1 MSFVSSSHITSSSG
15 CKTESCEQQCLSLQ
29 LALTSTQ
36 KRLAYQIRHDG
47 YMSYNYITPREGN
60 LFVDGYDGRENVK
73 TVLVFKDGIA
83 AATVRLCLFDTT
95 GVFPDASKIPAME
108 IFNHEIHELM
118 SQMAQSGPA
127 TRAVEVSRMARAPA
141 FSSDVDLIHAMF
153 RAVGYLILHFNAD
166 VVLNACRPHHM
177 PMYRRLG
184 FQKLHEPRPYPN
196 LTYEAGL
203 MAYFRSEFGRATSRL
218 SFLKGI
224 SAEDSVYHAL
234 FAGDE
239 VVIPTRSPAR
249 PIPTPTPLAICEAA

>member
-1 MSFVSSSHITSSSG
+1 MSFVSASHITFPEDSMTG
-15 CKTESCEQQCLSLQ
+15 CSEPQSLSLQ
-29 LALTSTQ
+29 LALTTTQ

-47 YMSYNYITPREGN
+47 YISYNYITHREDN

-73 TVLVFKDGIA
+73 TVLVFKDGVP

-108 IFNHEIHELM
+108 IFNDEIHGLM
-118 SQMAQSGPA
+118 AQMAQSGPA

-141 FSSDVDLIHAMF
+141 FARDVDLIHAMF
-153 RAVGYLILHFNAD
+153 RAVGYLILHFDAD

-203 MAYFRSEFGRATSRL
+203 MAYFRSDFGKATSRL
-218 SFLKGI
+218 SFLNGI
-224 SAEDSVYHAL
+224 SAGDPVYRAL
-234 FAGDE
+234 FAGK
-239 VVIPTRSPAR
+239 
-249 PIPTPTPLAICEAA
+249 EAAISTTSSDRSI